1 MLGSEPP
8 LCCSFF
14 LLIILTGLPVLSLLP
29 PTPLAHTHTEARLY
43 LIYAFIFSTGL

>member
-29 PTPLAHTHTEARLY
+29 PHPSSSHTHGGKAVSY
-43 LIYAFIFSTGL
+43 LCIHI